1 MDISFYQMGD
11 LYKKQVLLKEFV
23 NTDPTFDIKNSYQTT
38 ASMNGPGNGP
48 TTGASDTDRAKFND
62 SMRFPDDKELSD
74 SEKAELLI
82 KFFKTEI
89 DNGSW
94 KPDTKEVFSN
104 LLDHLLGLDS
114 SDSDSKA

>member
-1 MDISFYQMGD
+1 MDISFYQMGN

-62 SMRFPDDKELSD
+62 SMRFPDD
-74 SEKAELLI
+74 
-82 KFFKTEI
+82 
-89 DNGSW
+89 NY
-94 KPDTKEVFSN
+94 
-104 LLDHLLGLDS
+104 
-114 SDSDSKA
+114 

>member
-1 MDISFYQMGD
+1 MDISFYQIGN
-11 LYKKQVLLKEFV
+11 LYKKSVLLKEYS
-23 NTDPTFDIKNSYQTT
+23 TDPTFDIKNSYQTT

-94 KPDTKEVFSN
+94 KSGTKEVFAK
-104 LLDHLLGLDS
+104 LLDHLLGLES